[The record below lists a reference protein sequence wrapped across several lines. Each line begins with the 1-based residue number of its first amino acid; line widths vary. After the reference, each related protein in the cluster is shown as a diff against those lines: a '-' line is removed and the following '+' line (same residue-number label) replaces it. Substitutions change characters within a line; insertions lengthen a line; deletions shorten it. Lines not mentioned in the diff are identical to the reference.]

1 MEKSLGHSQ
10 ITRSPRSLGSV
21 EMVCR
26 VIKFFNASASKNIIK
41 LYYRNA
47 KNKNLSLKP
56 RFFIDGRGERIRTF
70 DLMFPKH
77 ARYQAAPHPVK

>member
-47 KNKNLSLKP
+47 KK
-56 RFFIDGRGERIRTF
+56 
-70 DLMFPKH
+70 
-77 ARYQAAPHPVK
+77 